1 MDRGI
6 ELLSYAE
13 NEDNANQFSY
23 VIKLNIFSKG
33 LKARRHSLLYS
44 LSAKH
49 QCSSMFLAPR
59 LLVRPSKKRTWN
71 LLHLHAH
78 LCWPFPVNLTVGTM
92 ISSSLSLLSKPAS
105 HQDDLCPQGGGGILA
120 WRVCAGPTQLSCLTS
135 GVPTSFGALGF
146 VVSLISGD
154 LLKLHFAK

>member
-1 MDRGI
+1 
-6 ELLSYAE
+6 
-13 NEDNANQFSY
+13 
-23 VIKLNIFSKG
+23 
-33 LKARRHSLLYS
+33 
-44 LSAKH
+44 
-49 QCSSMFLAPR
+49 MFLAPR

-135 GVPTSFGALGF
+135 GVPTSFGALGL

-154 LLKLHFAK
+154 LLKLHFANKCESRGHLQYTALTLSVCCTAEPWNLDLASVGSHR